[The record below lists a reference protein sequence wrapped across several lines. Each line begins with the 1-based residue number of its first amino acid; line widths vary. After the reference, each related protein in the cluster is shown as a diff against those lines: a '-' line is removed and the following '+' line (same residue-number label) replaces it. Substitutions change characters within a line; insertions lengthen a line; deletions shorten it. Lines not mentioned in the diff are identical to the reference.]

1 MINPTLLK
9 TGLVCLLITYS
20 ASALIAQIIERKE
33 SYNNF
38 NGIAVSSGIDL
49 YLTQSDNEQIVL
61 SGTKELVNR
70 VKVSKGSDGL
80 LKFEMEKN
88 SGWFNWSWG
97 DESDIKAQVSFK
109 TLTRLISSGGSD
121 VYGKDQFKL
130 NSLSIMSSGGSDV
143 KLDLIVNNLTLSTS
157 GGSDVYLKGKADK
170 FNLQASG
177 GSDVK
182 AFNLLADD
190 VVAQMSGA
198 SDGELHTVKTIS
210 INASGASDV
219 SYKGSGIKKSIKS
232 SGASDVQKIN

>member
-9 TGLVCLLITYS
+9 TGLVCLLITFS
-20 ASALIAQIIERKE
+20 AGALIAQIIERKE
-33 SYNNF
+33 NYINF

-49 YLTQSDNEQIVL
+49 YLTQSDAEQILL
-61 SGTKELVNR
+61 SGTKELLNR

-80 LKFEMEKN
+80 LKFEIEK
-88 SGWFNWSWG
+88 SAGWLNWSWG
-97 DESDIKAQVSFK
+97 EDSEVKAYVSFK
-109 TLTRLISSGGSD
+109 TLNRLISSGGSD

-130 NSLSIMSSGGSDV
+130 NSLNITSSGGSDV

-157 GGSDVYLKGKADK
+157 GGSDVYLKGKAVK

-182 AFNLLADD
+182 AFNLLANDII
-190 VVAQMSGA
+190 AQMSGG
-198 SDGELHTVKTIS
+198 SDGELHTEKTIS

-219 SYKGSGIKKSIKS
+219 IYKGPGIKKSIKL
-232 SGASDVQKIN
+232 SGASEIQKIN

>member
-1 MINPTLLK
+1 MINPKLLK
-9 TGLVCLLITYS
+9 TGLVCLLITFS

-33 SYNNF
+33 NYNNF

-49 YLTQSDNEQIVL
+49 YLTQSANEQIVL
-61 SGTKELVNR
+61 SGTKDLIDR

-80 LKFEMEKN
+80 LKFEMEKR
-88 SGWFNWSWG
+88 SGWFSWSWG
-97 DESDIKAQVSFK
+97 EDSYVKAYVSFK
-109 TLTRLISSGGSD
+109 TLNRLISSGGSD

-130 NSLSIMSSGGSDV
+130 NSLNIISSGGSGV

-157 GGSDVYLKGKADK
+157 GGSDVYLKGKASN

-177 GSDVK
+177 GSDVN

-190 VVAQMSGA
+190 VVAQMSGG
-198 SDGELHTVKTIS
+198 SDCELYTVKTIS

-219 SYKGSGIKKSIKS
+219 TYKGPGIRKSIKS
-232 SGASDVQKIN
+232 SGASDVQQVK